1 MYGVDKETEVT
12 VVTNKELLFLV
23 AIFIFILTQLYPKN
37 ILQTIIE
44 DDHSNYELTMVYLN
58 DLLKHNPNDT
68 MLELIYLKKK
78 MQVRDINISLPLAK
92 KLMHAKK
99 EYVRDGA
106 TLLAFQAN
114 MIQYFQLKNHKKKK
128 QLYPTIQKLF
138 SIIYT
143 KKLYDTNASK
153 WYSNASFVK
162 NNPAKYYFVKEFLKE
177 EPENVTLLKN
187 AYFLA
192 VQFSDKKN
200 AHNYLQKLLLY
211 DTKNPQQWVMA
222 KYYILIRYKKYHEA
236 QLTLEKNAHKALK
249 IKKTLA
255 QFYLMRSMYIHASK
269 TYLELADKV
278 KKQKEHDLYIK
289 KAIQALQAGNLLTR
303 ASDLA
308 NKYEMQY
315 IKNVAMRQFI
325 LKIYLSAGKLNLAD
339 QYAKKILHQKGIL

>member
-1 MYGVDKETEVT
+1 MYNADKEEVS
-12 VVTNKELLFLV
+12 VITNKELLFLV
-23 AIFIFILTQLYPKN
+23 AVFIFILVQLYPKN
-37 ILQTIIE
+37 ILQKIIE
-44 DDHSNYELTMVYLN
+44 DDHSNYALTMIYLK

-68 MLELIYLKKK
+68 MLQLVYLKKK
-78 MQVRDINISLPLAK
+78 MQVRDINISIPLAK

-153 WYSNASFVK
+153 WYYNASFVK
-162 NNPAKYYFVKEFLKE
+162 NNPAKYYFVKKLLKE
-177 EPENVTLLKN
+177 EPKNVTLLKN

-192 VQFSDKKN
+192 LEFSDKKN

-211 DTKNPQQWVMA
+211 DTKNPKQWVMT

-236 QLTLEKNAHKALK
+236 QLTLEKNANKALK

-255 QFYLMRSMYIHASK
+255 QFYLMRSMYKKASK
-269 TYLELADKV
+269 TYLQLADNV
-278 KKQKEHDLYIK
+278 KNQKEHNFYIQ

-303 ASDLA
+303 ASELA
-308 NKYEMQY
+308 HKYEMQY
-315 IKNVAMRQFI
+315 IKNIMMRQFI
-325 LKIYLSAGKLNLAD
+325 LKIYLAAGKLNLAD
-339 QYAKKILHQKGIL
+339 KYAKKILYQKGIL